1 MQTLTSRRDV
11 LKLAGLGT
19 IAAASGQSLAQTNPD
34 TVSAAKIRK
43 PAYKIGLASY
53 TTRKLD
59 LDQTIAI
66 AKQLKLECISIKQD
80 FHLQM
85 NKPVEEQKALA
96 QKVRDAGLD
105 FYACGVI
112 YMKTADEVKRAF
124 EFAKTVG
131 IRVIVGVPNHELLDL
146 TESCCK
152 EYDLIVA
159 IHNHGP
165 GDKLYPTAAGAYELI
180 KNRDKRLGLCI
191 DLGHTMRSGINPAEE
206 IAKVADRLLDFHF
219 KDVTAAEAK
228 GGTVEMGRGVIDIP
242 AVVRALD
249 KIGYDKLA
257 AFEYEKDQDA
267 PQVGLAESV
276 GYLRG
281 VIRTLQG

>member
-1 MQTLTSRRDV
+1 MQSFASRRDL

-19 IAAASGQSLAQTNPD
+19 IAAASGQSLAQTNTD
-34 TVSAAKIRK
+34 TASVSKIGK

-59 LDQTIAI
+59 LDKTLAI

-112 YMKTADEVKRAF
+112 YMKTADQVKQAF
-124 EFAKTVG
+124 EFAKNVG

-146 TESCCK
+146 TEACCK
-152 EYDLIVA
+152 EYDMTVA

-191 DLGHTMRSGINPAEE
+191 DLGHTMRSGINPAQE
-206 IAKVADRLLDFHF
+206 IAQVADRLLDFHF
-219 KDVTAAEAK
+219 KDVNAAEAR

-242 AVVRALD
+242 AVVWALD
-249 KIGYDKLA
+249 KIGYNRLA